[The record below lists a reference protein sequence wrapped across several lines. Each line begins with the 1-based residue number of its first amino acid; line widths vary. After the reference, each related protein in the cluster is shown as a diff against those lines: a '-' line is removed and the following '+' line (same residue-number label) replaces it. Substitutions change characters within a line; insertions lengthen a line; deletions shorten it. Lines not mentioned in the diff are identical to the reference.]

1 HHQAEV
7 RNVLGGLEGGA
18 ALGHDGGVV
27 GGEEGNGLDL
37 ATTGHREQG
46 ERDAVGGL
54 PLDGD
59 GLALDLGENRV
70 GRQVV
75 HGRDAVDHHLHAP
88 AVRRRNR
95 RGCSEG
101 EDAGGGG
108 PAADGEALRA
118 LQRIDAV
125 ERVLH
130 ALIVHQGESGQVAVH
145 VPLHDPGEEDALAVG
160 DL

>member
-108 PAADGEALRA
+108 PAENVESLGI
-118 LQRIDAV
+118 LQRIGAV
-125 ERVLH
+125 ERVH
-130 ALIVHQGESGQVAVH
+130 DAAVVQQAEGGQVSVH
-145 VPLHDPGEEDALAVG
+145 VPVHDLG
-160 DL
+160 